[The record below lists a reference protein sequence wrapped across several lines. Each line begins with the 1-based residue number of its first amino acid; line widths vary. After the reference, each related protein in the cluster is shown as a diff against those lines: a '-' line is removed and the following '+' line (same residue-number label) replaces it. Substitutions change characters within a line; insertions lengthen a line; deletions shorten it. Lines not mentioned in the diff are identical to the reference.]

1 VKATDAI
8 VECFRKENVS
18 CVFGYPGA
26 AIMPLYDALR
36 RSEIEHVL
44 VRQEQSAAHCA
55 SGYARASGKVGV
67 CTVTSGPGATNL
79 ITGIATAY
87 MDSIPIVAITGQV
100 KSTLI
105 GRDVFQE
112 VDITGATEPFVKH
125 SYLIKNAKDIPRI
138 IKEAFYIAKTGRPG
152 PVLIDI
158 PSDILVED
166 IDFYYDE
173 EVNIRGYKPTYVG
186 HAGQVKKAFTRLKE
200 SKKPIICIGGGVIS
214 SHAEKEL
221 LDFVEKTKIPV
232 VSTLMGLGGIDHN
245 SSYYIGMIGSHGH
258 HYANR
263 AVAEAD
269 VIMFIGARLGDR
281 ATGEN
286 KLFKNEPDII
296 HIDIDPAEIGK
307 NLGTSIPIVGDAK
320 NVLKQL
326 LEMAQ
331 PLQTEDWLRE
341 LWELKEKHKKF
352 KEDIKTNKEYVNP
365 KYAIE
370 LLSDMLNHDAI
381 LVGDVGQNQIWAA
394 LNFKISGDRKFFIS
408 GGLGTMGYSLPA
420 AIGSA
425 IANKNRQIVAVVGD
439 GGFQMSLYEL
449 ATIKQNHLK
458 LIILLFN
465 NMGLGMVREMQY
477 KFYEAEYAVDLS
489 SNPDFIQLARA
500 YGIEGIRVS
509 SNEDLKEAFTKAMNT
524 ESAFLIECIVDPKE
538 STL

>member
-8 VECFRKENVS
+8 VECLKKESVNL
-18 CVFGYPGA
+18 VFGYPGA

-36 RSEIEHVL
+36 RSDIEHIL
-44 VRQEQSAAHCA
+44 VRQEQAAAHCA
-55 SGYARASGKVGV
+55 SGYARTSGKVGV
-67 CTVTSGPGATNL
+67 CIATSGPGATNL

-87 MDSIPIVAITGQV
+87 MDSIPLVAITGQV

-125 SYLIKNAKDIPRI
+125 SYLIKNSKDIPRI
-138 IKEAFYIAKTGRPG
+138 IKEAFHIAKTGRPG

-173 EVNIRGYKPTYVG
+173 EVNIRGYKPTFVG
-186 HAGQVKKAFTRLKE
+186 HVGQVKRAFKRLEK
-200 SKKPIICIGGGVIS
+200 SKKPVICIGGGIITAN
-214 SHAEKEL
+214 AEKEL
-221 LDFVEKTKIPV
+221 ADFVEKAKIPV
-232 VSTLMGLGGIDHN
+232 VCTLMGLGGIDH
-245 SSYYIGMIGSHGH
+245 SSPYYIGMIGSHGH
-258 HYANR
+258 NYANR

-269 VIMFIGARLGDR
+269 VIVFIGARLGDR

-286 KLFKNEPDII
+286 KLFKNNPDII

-320 NVLKQL
+320 NVLNQL
-326 LEMAQ
+326 LELVR
-331 PLQTEDWLRE
+331 PLKTEDWIDYLTN
-341 LWELKEKHKKF
+341 LKRNHKKAS
-352 KEDIKTNKEYVNP
+352 EDNDYVNP

-370 LLSDMLNHDAI
+370 LLSDMLDDNAI
-381 LVGDVGQNQIWAA
+381 LVGDVGQNQIWVA
-394 LNFKISGDRKFFIS
+394 LNYKVTSERKFFIS

-425 IANKNRQIVAVVGD
+425 IADKKRQVVAVMGD
-439 GGFQMSLYEL
+439 GGFQMSLQEL
-449 ATIKQNHLK
+449 ATIKQNKLK
-458 LIILLFN
+458 VIILLFN
-465 NMGLGMVREMQY
+465 NEGLGMVREMQY
-477 KFYEAEYAVDLS
+477 RTYKSEYAVDLS
-489 SNPDFIQLARA
+489 SNPDFIKLAEA
-500 YGIEGIRVS
+500 YGIQGKIVKNNEG
-509 SNEDLKEAFTKAMNT
+509 LKEAFDEAINSKGT
-524 ESAFLIECIVDPKE
+524 FLIECMVNPKE